1 MFRHCIY
8 LLLVSG
14 AIPAGAQTADDL
26 VAKNLAARGGAAK
39 LHAVQTMTMEGTISF
54 GPDASAPLTV
64 HVMRPD
70 KIREDF
76 KIEGR
81 PSVRAYD
88 GKIGWQDMPGG
99 KGVEKLSGGALEN
112 IRDEGENAIEG
123 PLLDYAAKGN
133 KVEYLGQ
140 DSVDGKPCFKLK
152 TTLKGGTTIV
162 QYLEAVSMLE
172 IHEEIERDVN
182 GQRFVIVEDVRDYR
196 DVDGVKLAHSFVSG
210 TKEDPGRTKLIIEK
224 FKLNQPIEATVFVK
238 PTPGN
243 Q

>member
-1 MFRHCIY
+1 MFRHCVY
-8 LLLVSG
+8 LVVISG
-14 AIPAGAQTADDL
+14 ANSAGAQSADDL
-26 VAKNLAARGGAAK
+26 VAKNIAARGGAAK
-39 LHAVQTMTMEGTISF
+39 LHSVQTMTMDGTISF
-54 GPDASAPLTV
+54 GPDASSPLTV

-76 KIEGR
+76 NIDGR

-99 KGVEKLSGGALEN
+99 NGVEELSGGALEN

-133 KVEYLGQ
+133 KVEYLGK

-162 QYLEAVSMLE
+162 QYLDAGSMLE
-172 IHEEIERDVN
+172 IHEEIDRDVN
-182 GQRFVIVEDVRDYR
+182 GQRVTIIEDVGDYR
-196 DVDGVKLAHSFVSG
+196 DVDGVRLAHSFVSG
-210 TKEDPGRTKLIIEK
+210 TKDDPGRTKLSIAK
-224 FKLNQPIEATVFVK
+224 FTLNQPIEATVFVK